1 MTAIIPYV
9 FVWIHERIISQWCYQ
24 SQFIFLWQK
33 LSTFS
38 FIFCFYRYVFFFLLL
53 SILCIHL
60 WWLGRPMATKTREKS
75 GKQFIFWDGEREKQ
89 WKMSC
94 NEKYM
99 EKLKKNSPYFYRV
112 SAPVRV
118 WNRVRYHKPKWQ
130 EVFVFCFVS
139 LSSNFSFML

>member
-1 MTAIIPYV
+1 MNTWTNHKSMVLSEPIYLFMTKIKY
-9 FVWIHERIISQWCYQ
+9 
-24 SQFIFLWQK
+24 IF
-33 LSTFS
+33 FH
-38 FIFCFYRYVFFFLLL
+38 ILLL
-53 SILCIHL
+53 PLRVLFSSSLYSMHSFVVVGSSDGDEDKGKK
-60 WWLGRPMATKTREKS
+60 WKTNY
-75 GKQFIFWDGEREKQ
+75 FWDGEREKQ